1 MMLRIHDNVQ
11 GQLPVVNVRLSSLVA
26 GEQVRVGALLEQ
38 PGHYLEQTQTAG
50 VLQRSAPA
58 LILVLVGLERDRI
71 SAFRLE
77 TEVNLDLV
85 HVGKDD
91 VDELWVA
98 NAHCDGQRRAN
109 FVLP

>member
-26 GEQVRVGALLEQ
+26 GEQVRVGTLLEQ